1 MKRRVGVVALCLL
14 LSMSSSAFAAD
25 TYLIED
31 SDVRKLTKEELWDW
45 TYEALGFVLNELFA
59 RHGYHFEEGGKYE
72 AYFEGQTWYAEKP
85 SNMDNAYIYENEM
98 SDIELENEQL
108 IKDVRK
114 EMRRLGTTN
123 PDGKSSPMQ
132 EGGAASG
139 AWTGAAAT
147 HQPNTAQKGDSAEA
161 PSEPRPASTP
171 EPWKGPYGYELH
183 FEEMILDSER
193 NLKVYSGPGEKY
205 YRGAN
210 GKASV
215 STNDVIYVAGWAGDW
230 LLVKYWTNA
239 GPSRVGYVHRS
250 GLTGEVDAPELALE
264 KREAVVLDD
273 CTYSDDP
280 EFKGNVIGE
289 LKAGQKVTFLGAYR
303 RNRQW
308 AYIETKVNGKL
319 VRAFVSAYHLSDV
332 EETAD
337 EQK

>member
-1 MKRRVGVVALCLL
+1 MNKRVGIVALCLL
-14 LSMSSSAFAAD
+14 LSMSSSALAAD
-25 TYLIED
+25 SYLIED
-31 SDVRKLTKEELWDW
+31 SGVRRLTKEELWDW

-72 AYFEGQTWYAEKP
+72 AYFEGQAWYAEKP
-85 SNMDNAYIYENEM
+85 SGVDNAYIYENEM

-123 PDGKSSPMQ
+123 PDGKGVPTQAGAAAIPQPDTAQRSDS
-132 EGGAASG
+132 GAASG
-139 AWTGAAAT
+139 VP
-147 HQPNTAQKGDSAEA
+147 QM
-161 PSEPRPASTP
+161 ASTP
-171 EPWKGPYGYELH
+171 EPWEGPYGYELH
-183 FEEMILDSER
+183 FEEMMLDSER

-230 LLVKYWTNA
+230 LLIKYWTNA

-250 GLTGEVDAPELALE
+250 GLTCEVDAPELALE
-264 KREAVVLDD
+264 KREAVVLED

-280 EFKGNVIGE
+280 EFEGNSIGE

-308 AYIETKVNGKL
+308 AYIETKASGKL
-319 VRAFVSAYHLSDV
+319 VRAFVLANYLSDA

-337 EQK
+337 GQR